1 MLVILEGC
9 DGSGKST
16 LARSLAKVLG
26 AEIIHCTSTTPNDKK
41 FFEGIIEASKTRN
54 IIADRFC
61 YGQFVY
67 QKEKDRPLGSFQNL
81 HRLETKM
88 LKAGVR
94 VVYVEAPL
102 EEIEKRLN
110 DRGEKVINGLT
121 VEEVMVRFEDVLSN
135 QSMMGGRLI
144 RWNTGGEWK

>member
-1 MLVILEGC
+1 MLVVLEGC

-16 LARSLAKVLG
+16 VARSLAKVLG

-41 FFEGIIEASKTRN
+41 FFESIIEASKTRN

-67 QKEKDRPLGSFQNL
+67 QKEKDRPLGNIQNL

-88 LKAGVR
+88 LKAGAR
-94 VVYVEAPL
+94 VVYVEAPVD
-102 EEIEKRLN
+102 EVEQRLKA
-110 DRGEKVINGLT
+110 RGEKLINGLS
-121 VEEVMVRFEDVLSN
+121 VSEVMVRYEDVLNN
-135 QSMMGGRLI
+135 QSMLGGRLI
-144 RWNTGGEWK
+144 RWDTGGVCR

>member
-16 LARSLAKVLG
+16 LAKSLAKLLG

-67 QKEKDRPLGSFQNL
+67 QKEKDRPLGSFKNL
-81 HRLETKM
+81 HRLEVKL
-88 LKAGVR
+88 LKAGAKI
-94 VVYVEAPL
+94 VYVEAPL
-102 EEIEKRLN
+102 DEVEKRLK
-110 DRGEKVINGLT
+110 DRGETLINGLT
-121 VEEVMVRFEDVLSN
+121 VADVMYRFEDVLSK
-135 QSMMGGRLI
+135 QSILGDRLI
-144 RWNTGGEWK
+144 RWYTGGEMK

>member
-1 MLVILEGC
+1 MLIVLEGC

-16 LARSLAKVLG
+16 LARNLAKVLD
-26 AEIIHCTSTTPNDKK
+26 AEIIHCTSTTPNDEK

-81 HRLETKM
+81 YRLEIKM
-88 LKAGVR
+88 LKVGAR
-94 VVYVEAPL
+94 VVYVEAPI
-102 EEIEKRLN
+102 EEIEKRLK

-121 VEEVMVRFEDVLSN
+121 VAEVMTRFEDVLSN
-135 QSMMGGRLI
+135 QSKLCRRLI
-144 RWNTGGEWK
+144 RWNTGGEYK